1 MQQATL
7 TPKKFRFRKER
18 SFSEKLDATF
28 AFLSENIRPLG
39 KNILLIAGPFALLA
53 GICYGIYQSYTFGAA
68 MGRVMENLES
78 SSNMALLGAGVL
90 GMVFFSLMATT
101 MVIAIT
107 MHYVRQYINDGPV
120 HHSTAY
126 LWKKIWKEFFSVLG
140 TSIML
145 FLSMVVLIFILALP
159 VGLVSAASPNP
170 VILGIMMFFVMI
182 AFFLILPAFLL
193 LYPIRS
199 IEKVGVFTAIDR
211 MFRLISGKWLSTSG
225 LVIVTT
231 IIQGVI
237 AMVFAIP
244 MYIFLFLQFMHQ
256 TEENV
261 SLPSPGSA
269 IGDIILALT
278 SGFSMLGSFAL
289 YSLVMIAVSFQYFN
303 LVERREAT
311 GLLERIDRFGEKKTD
326 QEDEEEHY

>member
-1 MQQATL
+1 MQQAL
-7 TPKKFRFRKER
+7 LNPKKIRFRKER
-18 SFSEKLDATF
+18 SFSKKLDATF

-68 MGRVMENLES
+68 MGGVMANLDS
-78 SSNMALLGAGVL
+78 SANIALLGAGVL
-90 GMVFFSLMATT
+90 GMIFFSLMATT

-107 MHYVRQYINDGPV
+107 MQYVRQYINEGPV

-126 LWKKIWKEFFSVLG
+126 LWKNIWKEFFSVLG
-140 TSIML
+140 TSIVLFFSML
-145 FLSMVVLIFILALP
+145 ILLFILALP
-159 VGLVSAASPNP
+159 IGLVSAASPNP
-170 VILGIMMFFVMI
+170 VIIGFIIFFVMI

-199 IEKVGVFTAIDR
+199 IEKVGVFTAFDR

-231 IIQGVI
+231 LIQGVI

-244 MYIFLFLQFMHQ
+244 MYIFLFMQFMHS
-256 TEENV
+256 TEENG
-261 SLPSPGSA
+261 SFSSPGGA
-269 IGDIILALT
+269 IGEIILALT
-278 SGFSMLGSFAL
+278 SAFSMVGSVAL

-303 LVERREAT
+303 LVERKEAT
-311 GLLERIDRFGEKKTD
+311 GLLERIDKFGEKNAD
-326 QEDEEEHY
+326 PEDEEEHY